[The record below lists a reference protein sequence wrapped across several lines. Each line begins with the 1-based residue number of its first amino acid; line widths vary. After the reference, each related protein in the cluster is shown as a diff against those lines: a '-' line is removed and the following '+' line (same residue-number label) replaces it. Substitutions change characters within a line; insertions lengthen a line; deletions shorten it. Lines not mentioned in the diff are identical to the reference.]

1 MDYALMGVDD
11 VRRYLFEIQSANVSV
26 VARSPSGFLFHY
38 LRDGRKILTQVAPG
52 GKITWGQKRNNFIA
66 RHLVQYKKHKT
77 LRHRLA
83 LIAWAYY
90 P

>member
-1 MDYALMGVDD
+1 MDYALMPVDD

-26 VARSPSGFLFHY
+26 VARSPNGFMYNY
-38 LRDGRKILTQVAPG
+38 LRDGRKILSQIAPG
-52 GKITWGQKRNNFIA
+52 GKITWGQKRTNFIA
-66 RHLVQYKKHKT
+66 RHLAQYKKHKT
-77 LRHRLA
+77 QRHRLA

>member
-1 MDYALMGVDD
+1 MDYALMPVDD

-26 VARSPSGFLFHY
+26 VARSPNGFMHNY

-52 GKITWGQKRNNFIA
+52 GKITWEQKRKNFIA
-66 RHLVQYKKHKT
+66 RHLVQYRKHKT
-77 LRHRLA
+77 QRHRLA

>member
-1 MDYALMGVDD
+1 MDYALMPVDD

-26 VARSPSGFLFHY
+26 VARSPNGFMYNY
-38 LRDGRKILTQVAPG
+38 LRDGRKMLSQVAPG

-66 RHLVQYKKHKT
+66 RHLVQYRKHKT
-77 LRHRLA
+77 QRHRLA